1 MFIENRGRHMS
12 VSLQLILLAFFTS
25 PYPVFT
31 YYPAF
36 PSSLPLPSM
45 SFNYS
50 SFPRP
55 PAASFPYSIHFFL
68 SPSPLP
74 ASFARLLYSIPLLVF
89 FPFSCLLPGYP
100 FLLPFLLYFTF
111 FPASS
116 PFLAPLPSFYFRT
129 ASPLHTSLPLLL
141 FPLSPSL
148 QHPFSFT
155 NSRLPRLL
163 LLSFPPSL

>member
-1 MFIENRGRHMS
+1 MS
-12 VSLQLILLAFFTS
+12 VSLQLILLALFHFS
-25 PYPVFT
+25 LSSFSLL
-31 YYPAF
+31 PAF
-36 PSSLPLPSM
+36 SSSHPLPSM
-45 SFNYS
+45 SSNYS

-55 PAASFPYSIHFFL
+55 PAASFPHNIHSIL

-74 ASFARLLYSIPLLVF
+74 ASFARLLYSIPLLDF
-89 FPFSCLLPGYP
+89 FSFSCLPPGYP

-116 PFLAPLPSFYFRT
+116 PFLAPFPPST
-129 ASPLHTSLPLLL
+129 SAPLLLYILLFPSYPLLL

-155 NSRLPRLL
+155 NSRLPPLF